1 MNFQMEE
8 AVEDDDRRS
17 ERTHASFR
25 PLRPRLSEA
34 ANQVQITNTGKQG
47 FSYGVSV
54 LEPIRWAT
62 ETALDAE
69 RCPVSPS
76 CCPVISLETLAK
88 RQSVSG
94 PSDTTQRRS
103 VCCCC
108 TGDVEEA
115 KIEKFQAGEAVSAH
129 FP

>member
-8 AVEDDDRRS
+8 AVEDDDSRS
-17 ERTHASFR
+17 EITHSSFR
-25 PLRPRLSEA
+25 SLRLSEA
-34 ANQVQITNTGKQG
+34 GHQVQITNTGKQA
-47 FSYGVSV
+47 YGVYV

-62 ETALDAE
+62 ETVSEAE

-94 PSDTTQRRS
+94 PFRHDSEEKRLLQTS
-103 VCCCC
+103 VLN
-108 TGDVEEA
+108 TSFRAALVT
-115 KIEKFQAGEAVSAH
+115 
-129 FP
+129 